1 MSALI
6 TFVLLGAAGGACLG
20 SFANVVASR
29 GWRGALEGRSR
40 CDACARTLQWP
51 ELVPV
56 VSFAALKGRCRTCGA
71 RIARVVMARELGGAL
86 VGSGLAALLV
96 GTGR

>member
-6 TFVLLGAAGGACLG
+6 TFMLLGAAGGACLG

-29 GWRGALEGRSR
+29 GWRGALGGRSR
-40 CDACARTLQWP
+40 CDACARTLNWA

-56 VSFAALKGRCRTCGA
+56 VSFAALRGRCRTCGA
-71 RIARVVMARELGGAL
+71 RIAPAVVAREVGGAL
-86 VGSGLAALLV
+86 FGSGLAALLV